1 MLVLMQALSQDK
13 YLLARQLERLEDE
26 QQQEVSELQ
35 AELEKLRRNLEKTKR
50 RRGAWERE
58 VSERVEQLSQENLRL
73 AGEVRS
79 KAEEER
85 RLVSHRSDYTSE
97 LSTEKVAVA
106 QHCQRIEE
114 LNKTITELHRTK
126 TRLDEEISAVM
137 KTIETLTTSASHS
150 SKKEAALERKIKLQD
165 NMIRELEKD
174 CEKLQNYNLQVTASD
189 INISFFYKLNFR
201 PSVDLRKFL

>member
-79 KAEEER
+79 KVEEER
-85 RLVSHRSDYTSE
+85 RLVSHRSDCTTE
-97 LSTEKVAVA
+97 LSSEKVAVA

-114 LNKTITELHRTK
+114 LNKNITELHRAK
-126 TRLDEEISAVM
+126 SRLDEEISGVM
-137 KTIETLTTSASHS
+137 KTIETLSTSASQS

-174 CEKLQNYNLQVTASD
+174 CEKLQNYNLQVTASVIS
-189 INISFFYKLNFR
+189 INFFYELNFR
-201 PSVDLRKFL
+201 LSVDLRKFL

>member
-189 INISFFYKLNFR
+189 INIVFFIN
-201 PSVDLRKFL
+201 

>member
-114 LNKTITELHRTK
+114 LNKTITELHRAK

-165 NMIRELEKD
+165 NMIRELERD
-174 CEKLQNYNLQVTASD
+174 NEKLQNYNLQVT
-189 INISFFYKLNFR
+189 LT
-201 PSVDLRKFL
+201 VL

>member
-114 LNKTITELHRTK
+114 LNKTITELHRAK

-189 INISFFYKLNFR
+189 INIVFFIN
-201 PSVDLRKFL
+201 

>member
-1 MLVLMQALSQDK
+1 MAANVAAVQALSQDK

-50 RRGAWERE
+50 RRGAWERDI
-58 VSERVEQLSQENLRL
+58 SERVELLSQENLRL

-85 RLVSHRSDYTSE
+85 RLVSHRSDFSSE
-97 LSTEKVAVA
+97 LSSEKVAVA
-106 QHCQRIEE
+106 EHCQRIEE
-114 LNKTITELHRTK
+114 LNKTITELHRAK
-126 TRLDEEISAVM
+126 SRLDEEISAVM

-150 SKKEAALERKIKLQD
+150 SKKEAALERKTKLQD
-165 NMIRELEKD
+165 NMIRELERD
-174 CEKLQNYNLQVTASD
+174 NEKLQNYNLQVT
-189 INISFFYKLNFR
+189 LT
-201 PSVDLRKFL
+201 VV

>member
-1 MLVLMQALSQDK
+1 MQALSQDK

-114 LNKTITELHRTK
+114 LNKTITELHRAK

-189 INISFFYKLNFR
+189 INIVFFIN
-201 PSVDLRKFL
+201 

>member
-1 MLVLMQALSQDK
+1 MQALSQDK

-114 LNKTITELHRTK
+114 LNKTITELHRAK

-189 INISFFYKLNFR
+189 ISISFFIN
-201 PSVDLRKFL
+201 

>member
-1 MLVLMQALSQDK
+1 MQALSQDK

-189 INISFFYKLNFR
+189 ISISFFIN
-201 PSVDLRKFL
+201 

>member
-189 INISFFYKLNFR
+189 ISISFFIN
-201 PSVDLRKFL
+201 